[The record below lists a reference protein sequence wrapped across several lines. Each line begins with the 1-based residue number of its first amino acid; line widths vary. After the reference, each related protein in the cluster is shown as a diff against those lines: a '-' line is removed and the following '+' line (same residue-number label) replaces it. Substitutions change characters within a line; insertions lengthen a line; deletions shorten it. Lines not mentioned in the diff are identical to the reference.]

1 MKRREHRH
9 MRLASMNPY
18 LHVVRSASV
27 AADAASAA
35 AAEGAAVAVDPTAS
49 VAQVGPLSCG
59 LPNVGVQQH

>member
-35 AAEGAAVAVDPTAS
+35 AAEGAAVAVDLTAS
-49 VAQVGPLSCG
+49 VAQV
-59 LPNVGVQQH
+59 